1 MLDSLEWRR
10 LSKFASD
17 FVPGMHGTH
26 QNFLVQPFG
35 AVASDSAC
43 KIVRAELVEVSNGIK
58 HTGRK
63 VVLRLRHEDW
73 FMLEA
78 PGPLRVIQAGCHQ
91 LHQEFVLDCT
101 HPRTLV
107 ASYQPLVQESTVQVA
122 EVFSGGF
129 GGWAQGAYVLHR
141 AGLPIS
147 TRWTLDIQE
156 TSIPMQQA
164 QVPHL
169 ACVETLEDLREL
181 TPHADEQL
189 HINANV
195 EHDWWLHCLVH
206 RPINVLVASPPLQ
219 PWNNHEKAPGLN
231 SSDGRLMLRIVDV
244 AGAFGIPVVG
254 IETCAGIF
262 QHAHYPQIL
271 EAWSAAGYRLHL
283 QLQLNLLDV
292 LPCSRPRAM
301 LVFVKQYLSFPD
313 PELGDAW
320 NAAKRSTLSNAL
332 AIFDHPPEIQG
343 SLSLAPEVLNMYMD
357 PWYLPPARDQ
367 AEQMNQLGVSTA
379 AVCKVLEDQVCQALE
394 TGFSFSDPLQYHT
407 TPEEFVPIAFQ
418 SQGRVVVLQVPR
430 GIASEAVFLQVGL
443 KVDAPL
449 GCPQA
454 PFFWEPIT
462 LSTAELP
469 HLHCGGLAS
478 HCASSQLCTVLT
490 AGQTFLIEPASP
502 RLWPQLLCVF
512 DSLSSDQEDLLCY
525 SLCGQRLWYAEDF
538 VGCIVAA
545 TLAQEAPELAL
556 SLISE
561 DFVAT
566 KMHMEGSSCVITCP
580 ASNAMNFWLGF
591 PFHLSEAVGWSAE
604 TVNFPC
610 QHEQPMQ
617 LRLHPAMH
625 RVHTAP
631 HLLPSQLRIWYIVSR
646 LEACRC
652 EATSE
657 HGHLVEVQIVAFR
670 IWEGRLPAS
679 FEVDRLTDW
688 WSEAS
693 VACAIP
699 EGVRLFSG
707 PHQLPEHT
715 EGVDL
720 SRTTSFVD
728 AVSASTSSQK
738 LFNALQ
744 TGKDEQ
750 KWQVVVDF
758 AKEAGIPVPAGINLV
773 ARAEQRV
780 RKTTQRKKQEGRMQV
795 RAGDVCIA
803 ENFFQNEDGTTAA
816 MLTGLRPGATGVLLA
831 DADAA
836 AELMQTMKGVQPD
849 ELGLLVLGH
858 ACPCCAIE
866 EGSRLSFPAV
876 GRHCGSKLLLAGCL
890 HSLGGK
896 AVQVSKR
903 HNVDVPLPDVL
914 VCTFSLFADE
924 WEAESWAAAVQAPVK
939 TVVQAFARVGL
950 DKILS
955 EPWSRQF
962 RLKGKASSPSLAD
975 HISFKARV
983 DSKSCD
989 TLLANSGHNHVY
1001 IVPRRQ
1007 DQSLQSGYAIVW
1019 LGPTRAEAIKAS
1031 LQVPGQLGL
1040 VRARDRYGLRVP
1052 ESRHEAIFKQL
1063 RPGQAAPSK
1072 LDVKHLW
1079 RMGPVPANADAA
1091 AIQAWANGSKWTVKV
1106 LKALGPQHWLL
1117 GSQVEPPQAYPGF
1130 NGQTVMVTKV
1140 PQRAAPTPIVQSG
1153 HLQGRQTSAETPLSA
1168 PRSSTEE
1175 DPWLTNDPWAKA
1187 AFASTRTSF
1196 ASLSATS
1203 TPSRQVTGPS
1213 EQRFQAQ
1220 EARLQA
1226 LEENLQTLKEQ
1237 HEQGHAQ
1244 LLQQQ
1249 AVDRQTA
1256 QAANTA
1262 LHEQQ

>member
-1 MLDSLEWRR
+1 MSEQTFRAGPETMLDSLEWRR

-357 PWYLPPARDQ
+357 PWYLPPARGGRPTPCSAQSFRFRGPHQSAGCFTSQYQFQHHIDEGMLASQGLLGFLFCDGDAPRFFSGAEICSLHGAVRPMLLLRDQ

-379 AVCKVLEDQVCQALE
+379 VPQAVAVLVHVCKALGLEHVPSQAVCKVLEDRLHSRNTLFLPLRGNWVLCRKDQVCQALE

-715 EGVDL
+715 EVGE
-720 SRTTSFVD
+720 
-728 AVSASTSSQK
+728 
-738 LFNALQ
+738 ALQ
-744 TGKDEQ
+744 LPAR
-750 KWQVVVDF
+750 VV
-758 AKEAGIPVPAGINLV
+758 
-773 ARAEQRV
+773 RR
-780 RKTTQRKKQEGRMQV
+780 RS
-795 RAGDVCIA
+795 
-803 ENFFQNEDGTTAA
+803 
-816 MLTGLRPGATGVLLA
+816 
-831 DADAA
+831 
-836 AELMQTMKGVQPD
+836 
-849 ELGLLVLGH
+849 
-858 ACPCCAIE
+858 
-866 EGSRLSFPAV
+866 GS
-876 GRHCGSKLLLAGCL
+876 LLLTYHPTCT
-890 HSLGGK
+890 GG
-896 AVQVSKR
+896 
-903 HNVDVPLPDVL
+903 
-914 VCTFSLFADE
+914 
-924 WEAESWAAAVQAPVK
+924 
-939 TVVQAFARVGL
+939 G
-950 DKILS
+950 
-955 EPWSRQF
+955 
-962 RLKGKASSPSLAD
+962 G
-975 HISFKARV
+975 
-983 DSKSCD
+983 
-989 TLLANSGHNHVY
+989 
-1001 IVPRRQ
+1001 
-1007 DQSLQSGYAIVW
+1007 
-1019 LGPTRAEAIKAS
+1019 
-1031 LQVPGQLGL
+1031 
-1040 VRARDRYGLRVP
+1040 
-1052 ESRHEAIFKQL
+1052 
-1063 RPGQAAPSK
+1063 
-1072 LDVKHLW
+1072 
-1079 RMGPVPANADAA
+1079 
-1091 AIQAWANGSKWTVKV
+1091 
-1106 LKALGPQHWLL
+1106 
-1117 GSQVEPPQAYPGF
+1117 
-1130 NGQTVMVTKV
+1130 
-1140 PQRAAPTPIVQSG
+1140 
-1153 HLQGRQTSAETPLSA
+1153 
-1168 PRSSTEE
+1168 
-1175 DPWLTNDPWAKA
+1175 
-1187 AFASTRTSF
+1187 
-1196 ASLSATS
+1196 
-1203 TPSRQVTGPS
+1203 
-1213 EQRFQAQ
+1213 
-1220 EARLQA
+1220 
-1226 LEENLQTLKEQ
+1226 
-1237 HEQGHAQ
+1237 
-1244 LLQQQ
+1244 
-1249 AVDRQTA
+1249 
-1256 QAANTA
+1256 
-1262 LHEQQ
+1262 

>member
-1 MLDSLEWRR
+1 MKEENVNW
-10 LSKFASD
+10 SK
-17 FVPGMHGTH
+17 
-26 QNFLVQPFG
+26 
-35 AVASDSAC
+35 
-43 KIVRAELVEVSNGIK
+43 
-58 HTGRK
+58 
-63 VVLRLRHEDW
+63 
-73 FMLEA
+73 
-78 PGPLRVIQAGCHQ
+78 
-91 LHQEFVLDCT
+91 
-101 HPRTLV
+101 
-107 ASYQPLVQESTVQVA
+107 
-122 EVFSGGF
+122 
-129 GGWAQGAYVLHR
+129 
-141 AGLPIS
+141 
-147 TRWTLDIQE
+147 TR
-156 TSIPMQQA
+156 
-164 QVPHL
+164 
-169 ACVETLEDLREL
+169 
-181 TPHADEQL
+181 
-189 HINANV
+189 
-195 EHDWWLHCLVH
+195 
-206 RPINVLVASPPLQ
+206 
-219 PWNNHEKAPGLN
+219 
-231 SSDGRLMLRIVDV
+231 
-244 AGAFGIPVVG
+244 
-254 IETCAGIF
+254 
-262 QHAHYPQIL
+262 
-271 EAWSAAGYRLHL
+271 
-283 QLQLNLLDV
+283 
-292 LPCSRPRAM
+292 
-301 LVFVKQYLSFPD
+301 
-313 PELGDAW
+313 
-320 NAAKRSTLSNAL
+320 
-332 AIFDHPPEIQG
+332 
-343 SLSLAPEVLNMYMD
+343 
-357 PWYLPPARDQ
+357 
-367 AEQMNQLGVSTA
+367 
-379 AVCKVLEDQVCQALE
+379 
-394 TGFSFSDPLQYHT
+394 
-407 TPEEFVPIAFQ
+407 
-418 SQGRVVVLQVPR
+418 
-430 GIASEAVFLQVGL
+430 
-443 KVDAPL
+443 
-449 GCPQA
+449 
-454 PFFWEPIT
+454 
-462 LSTAELP
+462 
-469 HLHCGGLAS
+469 LAS
-478 HCASSQLCTVLT
+478 LCLSQ
-490 AGQTFLIEPASP
+490 
-502 RLWPQLLCVF
+502 
-512 DSLSSDQEDLLCY
+512 
-525 SLCGQRLWYAEDF
+525 
-538 VGCIVAA
+538 
-545 TLAQEAPELAL
+545 
-556 SLISE
+556 
-561 DFVAT
+561 
-566 KMHMEGSSCVITCP
+566 
-580 ASNAMNFWLGF
+580 
-591 PFHLSEAVGWSAE
+591 
-604 TVNFPC
+604 
-610 QHEQPMQ
+610 
-617 LRLHPAMH
+617 
-625 RVHTAP
+625 
-631 HLLPSQLRIWYIVSR
+631 
-646 LEACRC
+646 
-652 EATSE
+652 
-657 HGHLVEVQIVAFR
+657 
-670 IWEGRLPAS
+670 
-679 FEVDRLTDW
+679 
-688 WSEAS
+688 
-693 VACAIP
+693 
-699 EGVRLFSG
+699 
-707 PHQLPEHT
+707 
-715 EGVDL
+715 GVDL